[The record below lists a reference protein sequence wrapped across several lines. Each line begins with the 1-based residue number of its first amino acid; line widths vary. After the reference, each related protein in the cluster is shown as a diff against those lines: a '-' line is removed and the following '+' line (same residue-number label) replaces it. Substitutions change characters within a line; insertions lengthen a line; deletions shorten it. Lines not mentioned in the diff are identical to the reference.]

1 MSSNLYVIEAP
12 RSVSRSFKEIAR
24 SGHVVG
30 ASAMSFTSTAHPRR
44 GRERGTVPQ
53 CPSEFTDTVAAIH
66 IAARHA
72 ARSFRRRGT
81 GIVPAMRSV
90 LRDPRYR
97 LVLATA
103 GIGLVAIGAVQAMY
117 GPAFPGLMD
126 RFGVGVERVGA
137 TVQLHFAAGL
147 VATLASALLLERF
160 GYRRVIALASAML
173 AVSATTVALAPTWS
187 LLLVGVTG
195 GGLGFGLLNVGLN
208 LVVARTFAPNAAP
221 LLNLVSALFGVGAV
235 LGPLAIGAV
244 AGSLRTPFLGLALV
258 AAATAVLAVRL
269 PDPPRARPA
278 ATGRFPWAAGV
289 GFVVLFGLYVAVE
302 QGVASWETV
311 HLEPAVGAQ
320 RAAFFTGLFW
330 AALTVGRVAAIALAR
345 HAQPRTLVLGASAA
359 GLAALATAHVPGF
372 APAAYVLAGLAF
384 APVFPTSLAWIER
397 VFPERS
403 ERVVPLAL
411 AFANAGPVGATA
423 VIGAWV
429 GRAGPQAVPSALTA
443 IAGVLLLAVAAQW
456 WLTRRA

>member
-1 MSSNLYVIEAP
+1 MPIGLRDTIEGSLTEA
-12 RSVSRSFKEIAR
+12 SR
-24 SGHVVG
+24 
-30 ASAMSFTSTAHPRR
+30 
-44 GRERGTVPQ
+44 
-53 CPSEFTDTVAAIH
+53 
-66 IAARHA
+66 AARA
-72 ARSFRRRGT
+72 SLGYAEEARGHSWSSMHWPGHGGAGT
-81 GIVPAMRSV
+81 GMVPAMRSV
-90 LRDPRYR
+90 LRDPKYR
-97 LVLATA
+97 VVLATA
-103 GIGLVAIGAVQAMY
+103 GVGLVAIGAVQAMY
-117 GPAFPGLMD
+117 GPAFPGLMA

-147 VATLASALLLERF
+147 VATLASSLLLERF
-160 GYRRVIALASAML
+160 GYRRIIVVASALL
-173 AVSATTVALAPTWS
+173 AVSATVVALAPTWN

-221 LLNLVSALFGVGAV
+221 FLNLVSALFGVGAV
-235 LGPLAIGAV
+235 LGPLAIGA
-244 AGSLRTPFLGLALV
+244 AGGDLLGPFLGLAV
-258 AAATAVLAVRL
+258 AAAVTTVLAVRL
-269 PDPPRARPA
+269 SEPPKASPA
-278 ATGRFPWAAGV
+278 TAGRFPWAAGI

-320 RAAFFTGLFW
+320 RAAFFTGMFW
-330 AALTVGRVAAIALAR
+330 AALTVGRVLAIALADR
-345 HAQPRTLVLGASAA
+345 MRPGTLVLGASAA
-359 GLAALATAHVPGF
+359 GLAALATAHVPAF

-384 APVFPTSLAWIER
+384 APVFPTALAWIER

-411 AFANAGPVGATA
+411 AFANAGPVAATA
-423 VIGAWV
+423 IIGAWV

-443 IAGVLLLAVAAQW
+443 IAGVLLLAVAVQW

>member
-1 MSSNLYVIEAP
+1 
-12 RSVSRSFKEIAR
+12 
-24 SGHVVG
+24 
-30 ASAMSFTSTAHPRR
+30 
-44 GRERGTVPQ
+44 
-53 CPSEFTDTVAAIH
+53 
-66 IAARHA
+66 
-72 ARSFRRRGT
+72 
-81 GIVPAMRSV
+81 MRSA

-97 LVLATA
+97 VVLATA
-103 GIGLVAIGAVQAMY
+103 GVGLVSIGAIQAMY
-117 GPAFPGLMD
+117 GPAFPGLMA
-126 RFGVGVERVGA
+126 RFGVGVERVGL

-147 VATLASALLLERF
+147 VGTLASSLLLERF
-160 GYRRVIALASAML
+160 GYRRILVVASAML
-173 AVSATTVALAPTWS
+173 AASAMVVALAPSWS

-221 LLNLVSALFGVGAV
+221 FLNLVSALFGVGAV
-235 LGPLAIGAV
+235 LGPLAVGAV
-244 AGSLRTPFLGLALV
+244 GGGLRGPFTGLAV
-258 AAATAVLAVRL
+258 AAAATMLLAWRL
-269 PDPPRARPA
+269 PEPPKAGAPTA
-278 ATGRFPWAAGV
+278 GRFPWAAGV

-320 RAAFFTGLFW
+320 RAAFFTGMFW
-330 AALTVGRVAAIALAR
+330 AALTLGRVAAVALAHR
-345 HAQPRTLVLGASAA
+345 ARPGTLVLGASAA

-384 APVFPTSLAWIER
+384 APVFPTALAWIER

-403 ERVVPLAL
+403 ERVVPVAL

-423 VIGAWV
+423 IIGAWV

-443 IAGVLLLAVAAQW
+443 IAGVLLLAVTVQW

>member
-1 MSSNLYVIEAP
+1 
-12 RSVSRSFKEIAR
+12 
-24 SGHVVG
+24 
-30 ASAMSFTSTAHPRR
+30 
-44 GRERGTVPQ
+44 
-53 CPSEFTDTVAAIH
+53 
-66 IAARHA
+66 
-72 ARSFRRRGT
+72 
-81 GIVPAMRSV
+81 MRSV

-97 LVLATA
+97 VVLATA
-103 GIGLVAIGAVQAMY
+103 GVGLVAIGAIQAMY
-117 GPAFPGLMD
+117 GPAFPGLMA
-126 RFGVGVERVGA
+126 RFGVGVERVGL

-147 VATLASALLLERF
+147 VGTVASSVLLERF
-160 GYRRVIALASAML
+160 GYRRILVAASGLM
-173 AVSATTVALAPTWS
+173 AVAAVTVALAPSWS

-221 LLNLVSALFGVGAV
+221 FLNLVSALFGVGAV
-235 LGPLAIGAV
+235 LGPLAVGA
-244 AGSLRTPFLGLALV
+244 AGGGLRGPFTGLAV
-258 AAATAVLAVRL
+258 AAAATMLLALRL
-269 PDPPRARPA
+269 PEPPKSAPA
-278 ATGRFPWAAGV
+278 QAGRFPWAAGI

-311 HLEPAVGAQ
+311 HLEPVVGAQ

-330 AALTVGRVAAIALAR
+330 AALTLGRVAAVALAHR
-345 HAQPRTLVLGASAA
+345 ARPGSLVLGASAA
-359 GLAALATAHVPGF
+359 GLVALATAHLPGF

-403 ERVVPLAL
+403 ERVVPIAL

-423 VIGAWV
+423 IIGAWV

-443 IAGVLLLAVAAQW
+443 IAGVLLLAVTVQW